1 MRYLFI
7 IALAFTTLLISCGK
21 EQKKRG
27 LNYDELKASLALNDD
42 QVAKFDELVVKYKAM
57 SEANRAANMSEGG
70 QMNRVAFFT
79 KMEDILKSQAE
90 EMKQLLD
97 EKQMEAY
104 TEFME
109 KNTRKRPR
117 YNDELLANIKST
129 LELDDNQAKVLEAA
143 NNAFEKEFQDAHDI
157 YHGNNELANE
167 YWQKFDTQ
175 RRKAIEKVL
184 TEEQIDQFNELVKD
198 VKSPGER

>member
-7 IALAFTTLLISCGK
+7 IALAFATLLISCGK

-27 LNYDELKASLALNDD
+27 LNYDELKASLTLNDD

-57 SEANRAANMSEGG
+57 SESNRAANMSEGG